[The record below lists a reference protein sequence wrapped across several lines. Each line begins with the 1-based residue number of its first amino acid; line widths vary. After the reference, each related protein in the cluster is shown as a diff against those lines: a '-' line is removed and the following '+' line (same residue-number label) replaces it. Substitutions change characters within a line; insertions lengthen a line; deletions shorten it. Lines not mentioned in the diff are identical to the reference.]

1 MEMKTLD
8 RAKRI
13 RVLKRMIIGLIL
25 TLILLPTV
33 LCVIFFVRISNLQ
46 KDLLKIQEENAANI
60 AKMLQI
66 QEDQQKSLQ
75 EQLEHQQAELQKV
88 ASETEKLHDEIA
100 DVRKDSEA
108 EHESV
113 SWPRKVYL
121 TFDDGPSG
129 HTQDIL
135 DILDEYG
142 VKGNF
147 FVCATQNEAYLKFY
161 KQILDEGHMLGLH
174 SYTHEYDEIYASE
187 EAFQKDVLAI
197 RDFVK
202 EQTGGFE
209 ATYYRFPGGSS
220 NLHSR
225 ISLPAC
231 VDWLNDQGLIY
242 YDWNISSQDATNP
255 MQSVENIFHNAT
267 YGCED
272 FEEVVV
278 LMHDLGN
285 KDSTVE
291 ALPQIIQYYQDIG
304 ASISVIDENSMRIQH
319 DK

>member
-1 MEMKTLD
+1 MD
-8 RAKRI
+8 RSKRI
-13 RVLKRMIIGLIL
+13 RILKRVIIG
-25 TLILLPTV
+25 TVMGLILLPTV
-33 LCVIFFVRISNLQ
+33 LCMIFFIRIQYMQ
-46 KDLLKIQEENAANI
+46 KELLSLQEENAANI
-60 AKMLQI
+60 ARMLEI
-66 QEDQQKSLQ
+66 REEREKDLQ
-75 EQLEHQQAELQKV
+75 EQLDVQQADLLKVIEATDRLQGRIEELSV
-88 ASETEKLHDEIA
+88 SN
-100 DVRKDSEA
+100 
-108 EHESV
+108 ESV
-113 SWPRKVYL
+113 EEDQSWPRKVYL

-135 DILDEYG
+135 DILNEYG

-147 FVCATQNEAYLKFY
+147 FVCATKNEEYRKFY
-161 KQILDEGHMLGLH
+161 RQILDEGHMLGLH
-174 SYTHEYDEIYASE
+174 SYTHEYDEIYASD
-187 EAFQKDVLAI
+187 EAFQNDVLAI

-231 VDWLNDQGLIY
+231 VDWLNEQGLIY

-267 YGCED
+267 YGCEN

-291 ALPQIIQYYQDIG
+291 ALPQIIEFYRDIG
-304 ASISVIDENSMRIQH
+304 AKISVIDENSMRIQH

>member
-1 MEMKTLD
+1 MLE
-8 RAKRI
+8 I
-13 RVLKRMIIGLIL
+13 REERE
-25 TLILLPTV
+25 
-33 LCVIFFVRISNLQ
+33 
-46 KDLLKIQEENAANI
+46 KD
-60 AKMLQI
+60 
-66 QEDQQKSLQ
+66 LQ
-75 EQLEHQQAELQKV
+75 EQLDVQQADLLKVIEATDRLQGRIEELSV
-88 ASETEKLHDEIA
+88 SN
-100 DVRKDSEA
+100 
-108 EHESV
+108 ESV
-113 SWPRKVYL
+113 EEDQSWPRKVYL

-135 DILDEYG
+135 DILNEYG

-147 FVCATQNEAYLKFY
+147 FVCATKNEEYRKFY
-161 KQILDEGHMLGLH
+161 RQILDEGHMLGLH
-174 SYTHEYDEIYASE
+174 SYTHEYDEIYASD
-187 EAFQKDVLAI
+187 EAFQNDVLAI

-231 VDWLNDQGLIY
+231 VDWLNEQGLIY

-267 YGCED
+267 YGCEN

-291 ALPQIIQYYQDIG
+291 ALPQIIEFYRDIG
-304 ASISVIDENSMRIQH
+304 AKISVIDENSMRIQH

>member
-1 MEMKTLD
+1 MD

-13 RVLKRMIIGLIL
+13 HILKRLIIGTIL
-25 TLILLPTV
+25 TLILLPTI
-33 LCVIFFVRISNLQ
+33 LCVCFFIRISHMQ
-46 KDLLKIQEENAANI
+46 KELIEVQEQNAANI
-60 AKMLQI
+60 EKMLQM
-66 QEDQQKSLQ
+66 QEDQQKNLQ
-75 EQLEHQQAELQKV
+75 EQLDKQQEELKKV
-88 ASETEKLHDEIA
+88 AEKTDLLQSKVEEAGKETEIEKEPA
-100 DVRKDSEA
+100 
-108 EHESV
+108 
-113 SWPRKVYL
+113 SWPKKVYL

-129 HTQDIL
+129 HTQEIL

-147 FVCATQNEAYLKFY
+147 FVCATQNENYHKYY
-161 KQILDEGHMLGLH
+161 KQILEKGHMLGLH

-187 EAFQKDVLAI
+187 EAFQEDVLAI
-197 RDFVK
+197 REFVR
-202 EQTGGFE
+202 EQTDGFE

-220 NLHSR
+220 NLQSR

-231 VDWLNDQGLIY
+231 VDWLEEQGLIY

-255 MQSVENIFHNAT
+255 MQSADRIFHNAT

-285 KDSTVE
+285 KDTTVE
-291 ALPQIIQYYQDIG
+291 ALPRIIRYYQDIG